1 MKIAELYVHSEIKSV
16 VVNMEHSAFDRGLA
30 QTLAD
35 SLHAQCYNLPA
46 LKAETLLQTVQEI
59 MD

>member
-1 MKIAELYVHSEIKSV
+1 M
-16 VVNMEHSAFDRGLA
+16 NMEHSAFDRGLA